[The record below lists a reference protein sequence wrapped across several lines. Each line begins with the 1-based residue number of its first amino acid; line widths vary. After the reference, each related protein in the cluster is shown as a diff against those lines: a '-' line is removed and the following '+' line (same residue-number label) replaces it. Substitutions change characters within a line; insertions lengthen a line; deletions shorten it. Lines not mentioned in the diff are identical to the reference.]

1 MNEKIYNKE
10 RKELI
15 TLTEAEEFGYGQADT
30 LKMRIHAGTLRGIKI
45 GKTWLVIKEDVRKQT
60 KN

>member
-15 TLTEAEEFGYGQADT
+15 TLTEAEEFGYAKADT
-30 LKMRIHAGTLRGIKI
+30 LKKRIQIGTLKAIKK
-45 GKTWLVIKEDVRKQT
+45 GKVWFVVKEDVK
-60 KN
+60 KNSKN

>member
-15 TLTEAEEFGYGQADT
+15 TLTEAEELGYAKSDT
-30 LKMRIHAGTLRGIKI
+30 LKKRVQSGSLKAIKK
-45 GKTWLVIKEDVRKQT
+45 GKTWFVVKDELKERK
-60 KN
+60 N